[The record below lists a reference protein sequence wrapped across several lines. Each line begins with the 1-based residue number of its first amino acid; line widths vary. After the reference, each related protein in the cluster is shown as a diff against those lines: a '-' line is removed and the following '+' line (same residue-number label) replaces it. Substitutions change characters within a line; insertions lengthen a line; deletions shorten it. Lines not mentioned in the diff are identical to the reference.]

1 MTKRSREE
9 LQAAIAEYNAR
20 YQYTYKTDIWQRV
33 TDEEA
38 VTLDE
43 QLKQAPPKQR
53 RMWDDSLSV
62 EHSSDYYALLR
73 EQMVQA
79 FGEARTDEILAPSK
93 S

>member
-1 MTKRSREE
+1 MAKRTQEE
-9 LQAAIAEYNAR
+9 LQTAIAEYNSR
-20 YQYTYKTDIWQRV
+20 HQFTYKTDIWQRV

-62 EHSSDYYALLR
+62 EHSSEYYGMLKQ
-73 EQMVQA
+73 QMESV
-79 FGEARTDEILAPSK
+79 FGVERTAIILAPSQV
-93 S
+93 